1 MTGTCSLSGRA
12 LQKHRE
18 RRTECWHQLCAVC
31 VFSRCGNDVHEVLA
45 GGSRGGNEPSAEEAA
60 GGSRGTLIAI
70 GTYGGEV
77 SRLIRLQD
85 SFKEAVLLQIGRF
98 KTKMQECAKNTV
110 YGSVRKVYS
119 CRSRCRTGLGG

>member
-1 MTGTCSLSGRA
+1 MAGTCSLGGRA

-18 RRTECWHQLCAVC
+18 RRTECWHQLRAVC

-85 SFKEAVLLQIGRF
+85 SFKETVLLQIGRF
-98 KTKMQECAKNTV
+98 KP
-110 YGSVRKVYS
+110 
-119 CRSRCRTGLGG
+119 RCRTVPRTLCTVLSEKCTHAGAGAEQG